1 MYLSDIE
8 IVGFKSFAQKTKLKF
23 TSGLSAVVGPNG
35 CGKTNVVDAIRWV
48 LGEKKASTL
57 RSDVMENVIFNGTR
71 DRKPLSLA
79 EVSITFDNT
88 KNLLPTE
95 YNEIVVTRRLYR
107 NGDSEYLLNKTQCRL
122 KDILDLF
129 MDTGIGSDSYSVI
142 ELKMVDAILS
152 GKVDDRR
159 AMFEEAAGIKKYKAR
174 RKESLKKLESVKADM
189 ERIQDIL
196 QEVRK
201 NVNSLSRQAA
211 KTKRY
216 NQYLTELKTLEIEL
230 FAREYAH
237 FNSNLKNLSVKLAE
251 LSAKK
256 ISLEISL
263 GESEKDISLQKENL
277 ASIESELSTAI
288 DKEKNLL
295 NIISDFKQSIAVTNE
310 KILSFDSSRNRITSE
325 IAESEQNLK
334 ASQEYLKEI
343 QAGIETAKSRLS
355 ESSNNVKLLAD
366 ERDAAGKKVRDAES
380 IVSAANTEIISLKNR
395 IDSLNNIINRSK
407 EKKAGIARKIQQFA
421 EDKFRYGKQIEEL
434 EADKRQNDKLLPE
447 LQNEL
452 GFAEKELKLATEK
465 KLAFESGIEQ
475 IKLQINDKKNVLGG
489 KKASLDFLNSL
500 VDTGEAAKFLSDSKN
515 WQTKSDK
522 VLLGEV
528 IGTDDEYRIA
538 VLTALGESA
547 HSYITD
553 SRESALNAITALRNN
568 GKGKSG
574 FICLDSIPNVSA
586 PANLPSGNGVKGWLS
601 EIVRVD
607 DNIRSLLRGLLG
619 KTLLVENEQTAIKI
633 LSEGSADICVTLDG
647 QLWHSAGF
655 VSGGSVSQ
663 KEGQWVGKKERIT
676 KLNNEITKLKSEIDE
691 LQNKQND
698 ISLEL
703 ALIDIANFQKEIK
716 SAESAVTENRKKAG
730 QFELKLESLINNM
743 NFIDDNSARLQEEL
757 SELTS
762 DDSISVQEIEQI
774 TLSLNEKQSA
784 VLILREELLLQQNQ
798 LSGKQDILRNAE
810 LNAVEIESSYKS
822 LENDKSRIN
831 GDINQIVLKIESRKK
846 EIDSFDLQKEELAV
860 KIDNLTEKLA
870 ISEAELESTKSKR
883 DILTSLKKEAQDR
896 FEQQTNEFNILRRDY
911 DKLKESIH
919 QLELQETE
927 ANSHIQNITDRL
939 TEQYDADIRSLTIED
954 NPEFDI
960 STAKSEI
967 LSLRDKLSQ
976 IGNVNFMA
984 LEEYEIQNERLE
996 FYDKQMSDLTESQ
1009 KFLKETIDE
1018 INATA
1023 ERNFRETFDKIQIN
1037 FRNLFVKLFGPDA
1050 EADIHLESDDL
1061 LESDIVIT
1069 AKPPNKRPH
1078 SIEMLSGGE
1087 KTLTAIAL
1095 LFAIYLV
1102 KPSPFCILDEVDAPL
1117 DDANID
1123 KFVNLIKEFSI
1134 DTQFLIV
1141 THNKKT
1147 MEAADTLYG
1156 VTMQEDGV
1164 SKVVAV
1170 KLNNEA
1176 A

>member
-88 KNLLPTE
+88 KSLLPSE
-95 YNEIVVTRRLYR
+95 YNEVVVTRRLYR

-174 RKESLKKLESVKADM
+174 RKESLKKLESVKTDM

-216 NQYLTELKTLEIEL
+216 NQYLTELKTLEKEL

-237 FNSNLKNLSVKLAE
+237 FNTHKKDISVKLAE

-263 GESEKDISLQKENL
+263 AENEKDISLQKEKL
-277 ASIESELSTAI
+277 ASVESALSTAI
-288 DKEKNLL
+288 ENEKNLL
-295 NIISDFKQSIAVTNE
+295 NIISDFKQNIAVTSE
-310 KILSFDSSRNRITSE
+310 KILSYDSSRNRITLE
-325 IAESEQNLK
+325 IAESEQNLT

-343 QAGIETAKSRLS
+343 LSGIETAKSRLS
-355 ESSNNVKLLAD
+355 QSSINVKLLTD
-366 ERDAAGKKVRDAES
+366 ERDVAGKNVHDAES
-380 IVSAANTEIISLKNR
+380 KVSAANSEIISLKNK

-407 EKKAGIARKIQQFA
+407 EKKAGIARKIQQFT
-421 EDKFRYGKQIEEL
+421 EDKFRYSKQIEEL
-434 EADKRQNDKLLPE
+434 EDDKRQNDKFLPE

-452 GFAEKELKLATEK
+452 SFAEKELKLATEK
-465 KLAFESGIEQ
+465 KLSFESGIEQ

-515 WQTKSDK
+515 WQTQSDK

-528 IGTDDEYRIA
+528 VGTDDEYRIA

-553 SRESALNAITALRNN
+553 TRESALKAITALRNN

-574 FICLDSIPNVSA
+574 FICLDSIPNVPA
-586 PANLPSGNGVKGWLS
+586 PVNLPFGNGVKGWLS

-619 KTLLVENEQTAIKI
+619 KTLLVENEQTAINI
-633 LSEGSADICVTLDG
+633 LREGSSDICVTIDG
-647 QLWHSAGF
+647 LLWHSAGF

-663 KEGQWVGKKERIT
+663 KEGQWVGKKERIN

-784 VLILREELLLQQNQ
+784 VLILREEFVTKQNQ
-798 LSGKQDILRNAE
+798 LSGKQNILRNAE

-822 LENDKSRIN
+822 LENDKTRIN
-831 GDINQIVLKIESRKK
+831 SEINQIVLKIESRKK
-846 EIDSFDLQKEELAV
+846 EIDSFDLQKEELAI
-860 KIDNLTEKLA
+860 KIDTLTEKLA
-870 ISEAELESTKSKR
+870 VSEAELESTKSKR
-883 DILTSLKKEAQDR
+883 DILTSHKKEAQDR
-896 FEQQTNEFNILRRDY
+896 FEQQTTELNILRRDY

-927 ANSHIQNITDRL
+927 ANSHIQNIIDRL
-939 TEQYDADIRSLTIED
+939 TEQYDADIRALTLDD

-984 LEEYEIQNERLE
+984 LEEFEIQNERLE